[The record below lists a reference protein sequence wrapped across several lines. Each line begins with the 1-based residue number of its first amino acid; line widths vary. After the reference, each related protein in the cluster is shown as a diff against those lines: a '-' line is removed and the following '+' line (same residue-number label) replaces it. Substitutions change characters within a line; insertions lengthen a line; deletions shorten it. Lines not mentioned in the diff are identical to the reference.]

1 MHAVDQRLRRW
12 RSRPESWQKLLLE
25 VFGRSEDVELRGI
38 SVELLDKETMAG
50 LYGAYAPSAPDGD
63 ERIYLNADWLNS
75 ASVAEVEA
83 VLLEE
88 LGHAID
94 RRLNDGNDSAGDE
107 GAIFSALLRSENLE
121 PAVDGEN
128 DQRILNIDG
137 VDVAVEA
144 STDTTRPTGS
154 LGTFATAPAYA
165 QEGGDEPFGIPDID
179 PEEGEGSSGG
189 YPDPTLADI
198 DKDGD
203 LDLFIGRSSGDITFF
218 HNTGTASVPAFTQ
231 AGGQEPFGI
240 TTSVVSSSPA
250 LADVDGDG
258 DLDLFIGFA
267 DGYTRFFRNTGTAIS
282 PAYTQEGGNNPFN
295 ITDVGSNVCPALAD
309 IDADGDL
316 DLFLGNDDGNTLFFR
331 NTGTASVPAFTK
343 QEGDTPFGIT
353 KVSSFASPDLV
364 DIDGDG
370 DLDLFIG
377 NDDGNTL
384 FFRNTGTASVP
395 AFTKQEGDTPFGIS
409 DVGDSALPA
418 FADIDDDGDLDL
430 FIGEA
435 EGNTFFFRNTATTP
449 VAPVNATTA
458 NGTYGINDV
467 ITLTVGFS
475 EPVVV
480 NTSGGTPRL
489 QLETGSTDR
498 YATYTSGSGS
508 STLTFQYTVQEG
520 DTSADLDQLSS
531 SALELNGG
539 TIKDAAGNNAI
550 LTLAAPGE
558 AGSLGDN
565 AVLGINSA
573 PNISGA
579 SATLAFTEG
588 DGAKVIDSSLTI
600 TDIDDSNIESATVT
614 ISSGFQSAEDV
625 LAFSDTSAITG
636 SWNESTGVLT
646 LNGSDSLANYK
657 AALES
662 VTYNNN
668 SENPNTANRTISW
681 VVNDGDT
688 DSSAATSTITVAAV
702 NDAPT
707 LSTAASPE
715 LTTINEDPGTP
726 SGQVGTLV
734 SALIDS
740 EGSLNNFSD
749 RDGDSPA
756 IAIISTNLNDGTLYY
771 STNNGTSWSDV
782 GTVSE
787 TSARVLYADSN
798 TRLAFVPATD
808 FTGTIS
814 DLITFKAWDRTGPT
828 SISSTP
834 TLTGTLTTSGS
845 FFGVTLSADGN
856 TAFVADQAGSLKI
869 INVSNPASPAL
880 VGTYNTS
887 GSAVDVTLSADD
899 NTAFVADHSSGLQII
914 DVSNPASPSL
924 TGNFD
929 TSGLALGVTL
939 SADGK
944 KAFVADGEDGLDI
957 INVSNPASPSLTG
970 TYNTSGFAYDV
981 TLSADGKTA
990 FIADAQDGL
999 QVIDITNLANPSLIS
1014 TLNTS
1019 GYARAVSLS
1028 ANGNTAIIADG
1039 NGGLQIINISNPASP
1054 SLTSTFNTSDY
1065 AYHVTLSADGNT
1077 AFVADDDEGL
1087 SFINISD
1094 LTNPTLRGNFNTSGS
1109 AYGVS
1114 ISADGN
1120 TAYVADSSR
1129 LQIIDVVDPAANGSS
1144 AIATAPSLKGNFDT
1158 SDNAQGVVISADGS
1172 TAFIADASDGL
1183 DIINIS
1189 DPTNPTL
1196 RGNFN
1201 TSGSANDVTLSADG
1215 KTAFI
1220 ADDTSGLQIIDV
1232 SNPASPSL
1240 KATHETPSQAFGVTL
1255 SADGNTAFVASGG
1268 GGGLQILNVSDPASP
1283 TLTASYI
1290 TPTSARDVSLS
1301 ADGNTAFVAD
1311 YTSGLQIIDIS
1322 TLANPTLIGSFDT
1335 SGQAEGVSLSADGNT
1350 AFVADGTSGLKII
1363 DVSDPTSPT
1372 LRGSNNTGWTYDI
1385 SLSANGNTAF
1395 VAARD
1400 SGLQIID
1407 VSNPASSTLISTL
1420 DTSGRA
1426 FGVTLSADSNTAFV
1440 ADDESGLQ
1448 IIDVSN
1454 TQSFSSDSDTAKI
1467 EVSNIND
1474 APTGSVTISGTATQG
1489 QTLTASNTLAD
1500 ADGLGTI
1507 AYGWRRSGTAIN
1519 IPDPSSTTYT
1529 LVQADVGSAI
1539 SVTASYTDGE
1549 GTAESV
1555 KSDDTSAVANVNDL
1569 PTGSVTISGT
1579 PTQGQ
1584 TLTAANTLA
1593 DADGLGTISY
1603 QWKREGEAISGATSA
1618 NYTLVQADVGSAISV
1633 TASYTDGEGTA
1644 ESVDSDDTSAVAN
1657 VNDLPTGSVTISGT
1671 PTQGQTLTASNTL
1684 ADADG
1689 LGTIAYGWR
1698 RSGTAINIPDPSST
1712 TYTLVQADVGSA
1724 ISVTAS
1730 YTDGEGTAESV
1741 DSDDTSAVANVN
1753 DLPTGSVTISGTPTQ
1768 GQTLTASNT
1777 LADADGLGTISNQW
1791 KRAGEAISGA
1801 TSANYTLVQADVGS
1815 AISVTASYTDG
1826 EGTAESVKSDDT
1838 SAVAN
1843 VNDLPTGSVTIS
1855 GTPTQGQ
1862 TLTAAN
1868 TLADADGLGTISNQ
1882 WKRAGEAI
1890 SGATSANYT
1899 LVQADVGSAISV
1911 TASYTDGAGTAES
1924 VKSDDTSAVANV
1936 NDLPT
1941 GSVTISG
1948 TPTQGQTLTAANT
1961 LADAD
1966 GLGTISNQWKRAGE
1980 AISGATSAN
1989 YTLVQADVGSAIS
2002 VTASYTDGEG
2012 TAESVKSDDT
2022 SAVANVNDLP
2032 TGSVT
2037 ISGTPTQGQTLT
2049 AANTLADAD
2058 GLGTISNQWKR
2069 AGTAI
2074 SGATSANYTL
2084 VQADVGSAISVTT
2097 SYTDGAGTVE
2107 SVDSDDTS
2115 AVKALF
2121 TPTPA
2126 SDKSSNDSSSSSS
2139 SSSSSDKR
2147 DSNTAQTIENSLI
2160 NGRRYWTHNVDSLIN
2175 QSDINYGLLNDDDY
2189 LEVTGGKNNFAN
2201 GNNGDDHFIVFDSQ
2215 DSQFLGGKGSDFFE
2229 VKGGTDNFFLGSIG
2243 EDTFKVSA
2251 GKSHIS
2257 GGDDNDTIEVLG
2269 AIEGTFINGNRG
2281 NDLITGVAAGVIY
2294 RGGKDDDVLA
2304 VSQGDA
2310 WGDQGFDTFQGVS
2323 GDGYALIQDYTVGE
2337 DKIDLSMV
2345 QGGNWTNSENGLM
2358 YTDSSGDQIML
2369 LVGIKNTEQV
2379 TLI

>member
-1 MHAVDQRLRRW
+1 MHAVDERLRRW

-25 VFGRSEDVELRGI
+25 VFDRSVAVELGGI
-38 SVELLDKETMAG
+38 SVELLDKDTMAG
-50 LYGAYAPSAPDGD
+50 LQGAYAAISPDDD
-63 ERIYLNADWLNS
+63 ERIYLNADWLKS
-75 ASVAEVEA
+75 ASATEVEA

-94 RRLNDGNDSAGDE
+94 RRLNGSNDSSGDE
-107 GAIFSALLRSENLE
+107 GAIFSALIRGVEIADAERSQ
-121 PAVDGEN
+121 N
-128 DQRILNIDG
+128 DHHILIINGQRI
-137 VDVAVEA
+137 AVEA
-144 STDTTRPTGS
+144 
-154 LGTFATAPAYA
+154 A
-165 QEGGDEPFGIPDID
+165 
-179 PEEGEGSSGG
+179 
-189 YPDPTLADI
+189 
-198 DKDGD
+198 
-203 LDLFIGRSSGDITFF
+203 
-218 HNTGTASVPAFTQ
+218 
-231 AGGQEPFGI
+231 
-240 TTSVVSSSPA
+240 
-250 LADVDGDG
+250 
-258 DLDLFIGFA
+258 
-267 DGYTRFFRNTGTAIS
+267 
-282 PAYTQEGGNNPFN
+282 
-295 ITDVGSNVCPALAD
+295 
-309 IDADGDL
+309 
-316 DLFLGNDDGNTLFFR
+316 
-331 NTGTASVPAFTK
+331 
-343 QEGDTPFGIT
+343 
-353 KVSSFASPDLV
+353 
-364 DIDGDG
+364 
-370 DLDLFIG
+370 
-377 NDDGNTL
+377 
-384 FFRNTGTASVP
+384 
-395 AFTKQEGDTPFGIS
+395 
-409 DVGDSALPA
+409 
-418 FADIDDDGDLDL
+418 
-430 FIGEA
+430 
-435 EGNTFFFRNTATTP
+435 
-449 VAPVNATTA
+449 
-458 NGTYGINDV
+458 
-467 ITLTVGFS
+467 
-475 EPVVV
+475 
-480 NTSGGTPRL
+480 
-489 QLETGSTDR
+489 
-498 YATYTSGSGS
+498 
-508 STLTFQYTVQEG
+508 
-520 DTSADLDQLSS
+520 
-531 SALELNGG
+531 
-539 TIKDAAGNNAI
+539 
-550 LTLAAPGE
+550 
-558 AGSLGDN
+558 
-565 AVLGINSA
+565 
-573 PNISGA
+573 
-579 SATLAFTEG
+579 
-588 DGAKVIDSSLTI
+588 
-600 TDIDDSNIESATVT
+600 
-614 ISSGFQSAEDV
+614 
-625 LAFSDTSAITG
+625 
-636 SWNESTGVLT
+636 
-646 LNGSDSLANYK
+646 
-657 AALES
+657 
-662 VTYNNN
+662 
-668 SENPNTANRTISW
+668 
-681 VVNDGDT
+681 
-688 DSSAATSTITVAAV
+688 
-702 NDAPT
+702 APT

-715 LTTINEDPGTP
+715 LTTITEDTGTP

-740 EGSLNNFSD
+740 GGSLNNFSD
-749 RDGDSPA
+749 SDGDLPA
-756 IAIISTNLNDGTLYY
+756 IAIINTNLNDGTLYY
-771 STNNGTSWSDV
+771 STNNGTSWSDI
-782 GTVSE
+782 GSVSE
-787 TSARVLYADSN
+787 SSARVLYADSN
-798 TRLAFVPATD
+798 TRLAFVPTTN
-808 FTGTIS
+808 FTGTIN
-814 DLITFKAWDRTGPT
+814 DLITFKAWDRTGAET
-828 SISSTP
+828 ISTNP
-834 TLTGTLTTSGS
+834 TLTGTRDTTGDAFGITLSADGNTAFVADGSSGLQIIDVS
-845 FFGVTLSADGN
+845 NPASPTITGTRDTTGDGLGITLSADGNTAFVADGSSGLQIIDVSNPASPTITGTRDTTGFAFGVTLSADGNTAFIADGGSGLQIIDVSNPASPTITGTRDTTGFAYGVTLSADGNTAFIADGGSGLQIIDVSNPASPSPITTLDTTGDARGVTLSADGN
-856 TAFVADQAGSLKI
+856 TAFVADDPSGLQI
-869 INVSNPASPAL
+869 INVSNPASPTRTA
-880 VGTYNTS
+880 TYDT
-887 GSAVDVTLSADD
+887 
-899 NTAFVADHSSGLQII
+899 
-914 DVSNPASPSL
+914 
-924 TGNFD
+924 TG
-929 TSGLALGVTL
+929 ALG
-939 SADGK
+939 
-944 KAFVADGEDGLDI
+944 
-957 INVSNPASPSLTG
+957 
-970 TYNTSGFAYDV
+970 
-981 TLSADGKTA
+981 
-990 FIADAQDGL
+990 
-999 QVIDITNLANPSLIS
+999 
-1014 TLNTS
+1014 
-1019 GYARAVSLS
+1019 
-1028 ANGNTAIIADG
+1028 
-1039 NGGLQIINISNPASP
+1039 
-1054 SLTSTFNTSDY
+1054 
-1065 AYHVTLSADGNT
+1065 VTLSADGNT
-1077 AFVADDDEGL
+1077 AFVAD
-1087 SFINISD
+1087 
-1094 LTNPTLRGNFNTSGS
+1094 GS
-1109 AYGVS
+1109 
-1114 ISADGN
+1114 
-1120 TAYVADSSR
+1120 
-1129 LQIIDVVDPAANGSS
+1129 
-1144 AIATAPSLKGNFDT
+1144 
-1158 SDNAQGVVISADGS
+1158 
-1172 TAFIADASDGL
+1172 
-1183 DIINIS
+1183 
-1189 DPTNPTL
+1189 
-1196 RGNFN
+1196 
-1201 TSGSANDVTLSADG
+1201 
-1215 KTAFI
+1215 
-1220 ADDTSGLQIIDV
+1220 SGLQIINV
-1232 SNPASPSL
+1232 SNPASPTL
-1240 KATHETPSQAFGVTL
+1240 TGTRDTTGLAYGVTL
-1255 SADGNTAFVASGG
+1255 SADGNTAFVADFTS
-1268 GGGLQILNVSDPASP
+1268 GLQIIDVVDPAANGATAIATSPSIKGNFDTSGRTFGFTLSADGNTAFVADFSDGLDIIDISDPTNPTFKGNFDTSGFAKDVTLSADGNTAFVADGSDGLDIIDISDPTNPTFKGNFDTTGDASGVSLSPDGNTAFVTDGTDGLDIIDVSNPTNP

-1335 SGQAEGVSLSADGNT
+1335 SGFAYGVTLSADGNT
-1350 AFVADGTSGLKII
+1350 AFVADGIDGLDII
-1363 DVSDPTSPT
+1363 
-1372 LRGSNNTGWTYDI
+1372 N
-1385 SLSANGNTAF
+1385 
-1395 VAARD
+1395 
-1400 SGLQIID
+1400 
-1407 VSNPASSTLISTL
+1407 VSNPASPTITGTYN
-1420 DTSGRA
+1420 TSGSARGVTLSPDGNTVFVA
-1426 FGVTLSADSNTAFV
+1426 DSNKGLQVIDITDYSNPKNITNSFSNNIAYAVTLSADGNTAFV
-1440 ADDESGLQ
+1440 ADDLSGLT
-1448 IIDVSN
+1448 IFDVGG
-1454 TQSFSSDSDTAKI
+1454 TQSFSSESDTANI
-1467 EVSNIND
+1467 EVSNVNDAPTGSVAISGTATQGQTLTAANTLADADGLGTLSYQWKRGEEAITGATSSSYPLVQADVGSAISVTASYTDGGGTAESVSSTATSAVANVND
-1474 APTGSVTISGTATQG
+1474 APTGSVTISGTPTQG

-1529 LVQADVGSAI
+1529 LVQADVGSTI

-1593 DADGLGTISY
+1593 DADGLGTI
-1603 QWKREGEAISGATSA
+1603 
-1618 NYTLVQADVGSAISV
+1618 
-1633 TASYTDGEGTA
+1633 
-1644 ESVDSDDTSAVAN
+1644 
-1657 VNDLPTGSVTISGT
+1657 
-1671 PTQGQTLTASNTL
+1671 
-1684 ADADG
+1684 
-1689 LGTIAYGWR
+1689 AYGWR

-1712 TYTLVQADVGSA
+1712 TYTLVQADVGST
-1724 ISVTAS
+1724 ITVTAS
-1730 YTDGEGTAESV
+1730 YTDGA
-1741 DSDDTSAVANVN
+1741 
-1753 DLPTGSVTISGTPTQ
+1753 
-1768 GQTLTASNT
+1768 
-1777 LADADGLGTISNQW
+1777 
-1791 KRAGEAISGA
+1791 
-1801 TSANYTLVQADVGS
+1801 
-1815 AISVTASYTDG
+1815 
-1826 EGTAESVKSDDT
+1826 GTAESVKSDDT

-1868 TLADADGLGTISNQ
+1868 TLADADGLGTIAYGWRRS
-1882 WKRAGEAI
+1882 GTAI
-1890 SGATSANYT
+1890 NIPDPSSTTYT
-1899 LVQADVGSAISV
+1899 LVQADVGSTISV
-1911 TASYTDGAGTAES
+1911 TASYTDGEGTAES

>member
-1 MHAVDQRLRRW
+1 MHAVDERLRRW

-25 VFGRSEDVELRGI
+25 VFDRSVAVELGGI
-38 SVELLDKETMAG
+38 SVELLDKDTMAG
-50 LYGAYAPSAPDGD
+50 LQGAYAAISPDDD
-63 ERIYLNADWLNS
+63 ERIYLNADWLKS
-75 ASVAEVEA
+75 ASATEVEA

-94 RRLNDGNDSAGDE
+94 RRLNGSNDSSGDE
-107 GAIFSALLRSENLE
+107 GAIFSALIRGVEIADAERSQ
-121 PAVDGEN
+121 N
-128 DQRILNIDG
+128 DHHILIINGQRI
-137 VDVAVEA
+137 AVEA
-144 STDTTRPTGS
+144 
-154 LGTFATAPAYA
+154 A
-165 QEGGDEPFGIPDID
+165 
-179 PEEGEGSSGG
+179 
-189 YPDPTLADI
+189 
-198 DKDGD
+198 
-203 LDLFIGRSSGDITFF
+203 
-218 HNTGTASVPAFTQ
+218 
-231 AGGQEPFGI
+231 
-240 TTSVVSSSPA
+240 
-250 LADVDGDG
+250 
-258 DLDLFIGFA
+258 
-267 DGYTRFFRNTGTAIS
+267 
-282 PAYTQEGGNNPFN
+282 
-295 ITDVGSNVCPALAD
+295 
-309 IDADGDL
+309 
-316 DLFLGNDDGNTLFFR
+316 
-331 NTGTASVPAFTK
+331 
-343 QEGDTPFGIT
+343 
-353 KVSSFASPDLV
+353 
-364 DIDGDG
+364 
-370 DLDLFIG
+370 
-377 NDDGNTL
+377 
-384 FFRNTGTASVP
+384 
-395 AFTKQEGDTPFGIS
+395 
-409 DVGDSALPA
+409 
-418 FADIDDDGDLDL
+418 
-430 FIGEA
+430 
-435 EGNTFFFRNTATTP
+435 
-449 VAPVNATTA
+449 
-458 NGTYGINDV
+458 
-467 ITLTVGFS
+467 
-475 EPVVV
+475 
-480 NTSGGTPRL
+480 
-489 QLETGSTDR
+489 
-498 YATYTSGSGS
+498 
-508 STLTFQYTVQEG
+508 
-520 DTSADLDQLSS
+520 
-531 SALELNGG
+531 
-539 TIKDAAGNNAI
+539 
-550 LTLAAPGE
+550 
-558 AGSLGDN
+558 
-565 AVLGINSA
+565 
-573 PNISGA
+573 
-579 SATLAFTEG
+579 
-588 DGAKVIDSSLTI
+588 
-600 TDIDDSNIESATVT
+600 
-614 ISSGFQSAEDV
+614 
-625 LAFSDTSAITG
+625 
-636 SWNESTGVLT
+636 
-646 LNGSDSLANYK
+646 
-657 AALES
+657 
-662 VTYNNN
+662 
-668 SENPNTANRTISW
+668 
-681 VVNDGDT
+681 
-688 DSSAATSTITVAAV
+688 
-702 NDAPT
+702 APT

-715 LTTINEDPGTP
+715 LTTITEDTGTP

-740 EGSLNNFSD
+740 GGSLNNFSD
-749 RDGDSPA
+749 SDGDLPA
-756 IAIISTNLNDGTLYY
+756 IAIINTNLNDGTLYY
-771 STNNGTSWSDV
+771 STNNGTSWSDI
-782 GTVSE
+782 GSVSE
-787 TSARVLYADSN
+787 SSARVLYADSN
-798 TRLAFVPATD
+798 TRLAFVPTTN
-808 FTGTIS
+808 FTGTIN
-814 DLITFKAWDRTGPT
+814 DLITFKAWDRTGAET
-828 SISSTP
+828 ISTNP
-834 TLTGTLTTSGS
+834 TLTGTRDTTGDAFGITLSADGNTAFVADGSSGLQIIDVS
-845 FFGVTLSADGN
+845 NPASPTITGTRDTTGDGLGITLSADGNTAFVADGSSGLQIIDVSNPASPTITGTRDTTGFAFGVTLSADGNTAFIADGGSGLQIIDVSNPASPTITGTRDTTGFAYGVTLSADGNTAFIADGGSGLQIIDVSNPASPSPITTLDTTGDARGVTLSADGN
-856 TAFVADQAGSLKI
+856 TAFVADDPSGLQI
-869 INVSNPASPAL
+869 INVSNPASPTRTA
-880 VGTYNTS
+880 TYDT
-887 GSAVDVTLSADD
+887 
-899 NTAFVADHSSGLQII
+899 
-914 DVSNPASPSL
+914 
-924 TGNFD
+924 TG
-929 TSGLALGVTL
+929 ALG
-939 SADGK
+939 
-944 KAFVADGEDGLDI
+944 
-957 INVSNPASPSLTG
+957 
-970 TYNTSGFAYDV
+970 
-981 TLSADGKTA
+981 
-990 FIADAQDGL
+990 
-999 QVIDITNLANPSLIS
+999 
-1014 TLNTS
+1014 
-1019 GYARAVSLS
+1019 
-1028 ANGNTAIIADG
+1028 
-1039 NGGLQIINISNPASP
+1039 
-1054 SLTSTFNTSDY
+1054 
-1065 AYHVTLSADGNT
+1065 VTLSADGNT
-1077 AFVADDDEGL
+1077 AFVAD
-1087 SFINISD
+1087 
-1094 LTNPTLRGNFNTSGS
+1094 GS
-1109 AYGVS
+1109 
-1114 ISADGN
+1114 
-1120 TAYVADSSR
+1120 
-1129 LQIIDVVDPAANGSS
+1129 
-1144 AIATAPSLKGNFDT
+1144 
-1158 SDNAQGVVISADGS
+1158 
-1172 TAFIADASDGL
+1172 
-1183 DIINIS
+1183 
-1189 DPTNPTL
+1189 
-1196 RGNFN
+1196 
-1201 TSGSANDVTLSADG
+1201 
-1215 KTAFI
+1215 
-1220 ADDTSGLQIIDV
+1220 SGLQIINV
-1232 SNPASPSL
+1232 SNPASPTL
-1240 KATHETPSQAFGVTL
+1240 TGTRDTTGLAYGVTL
-1255 SADGNTAFVASGG
+1255 SADGNTAFVADFTS
-1268 GGGLQILNVSDPASP
+1268 GLQIIDVVDPAANGATAIATSPSIKGNFDTSGRTFGFTLSADGNTAFVADFSDGLDIIDISDPTNPTFKGNFDTSGFAKDVTLSADGNTAFVADGSDGLDIIDISDPTNPTFKGNFDTTGDASGVSLSPDGNTAFVTDGTDGLDIIDVSNPTNP

-1335 SGQAEGVSLSADGNT
+1335 SGFAYGVTLSADGNT
-1350 AFVADGTSGLKII
+1350 AFVADGIDGLDII
-1363 DVSDPTSPT
+1363 
-1372 LRGSNNTGWTYDI
+1372 N
-1385 SLSANGNTAF
+1385 
-1395 VAARD
+1395 
-1400 SGLQIID
+1400 
-1407 VSNPASSTLISTL
+1407 VSNPASPTITGTYN
-1420 DTSGRA
+1420 TSGSARGVTLSPDGNTVFVA
-1426 FGVTLSADSNTAFV
+1426 DSNKGLQVIDITDYSNPKNITNSFSNNIAYAVTLSADGNTAFV
-1440 ADDESGLQ
+1440 ADDLSGLT
-1448 IIDVSN
+1448 IFDVGG
-1454 TQSFSSDSDTAKI
+1454 TQSFSSESDTANI
-1467 EVSNIND
+1467 EVSNVNDAPTGSVAISGTATQGQTLTAANTLADADGLGTLSYQWKRGEEAITGATSSSYPLVQADVGSAISVTASYTDGGGTAESVSSTATSAVANVND
-1474 APTGSVTISGTATQG
+1474 APTGSVTISGTPTQG

-1529 LVQADVGSAI
+1529 LVQADVGSTI

-1593 DADGLGTISY
+1593 DADGLGTIAYGWRRS
-1603 QWKREGEAISGATSA
+1603 GTAINIPDPSSTT
-1618 NYTLVQADVGSAISV
+1618 YTLVQADVGSTITV
-1633 TASYTDGEGTA
+1633 TASYTDGAGTA
-1644 ESVDSDDTSAVAN
+1644 ESVKSDDTSAVAN

-1671 PTQGQTLTASNTL
+1671 PTQGQTLTAANTL

-1712 TYTLVQADVGSA
+1712 TYTLVQADVGST

-1741 DSDDTSAVANVN
+1741 KSDDTSAVANVN

-1768 GQTLTASNT
+1768 GQTLTAANT
-1777 LADADGLGTISNQW
+1777 LADADGLGTIAYGWRRS
-1791 KRAGEAISGA
+1791 GTAINIPDPSS
-1801 TSANYTLVQADVGS
+1801 TTYTLVQADVGS
-1815 AISVTASYTDG
+1815 TITVTASYTDRA
-1826 EGTAESVKSDDT
+1826 GTAESKTSNATSAVANVNDLPTGSVTISGTPTQGQTLTAANTLADADGLGTIAYGWRRSGTAINIPDPSSTTYTLVQADVGSTITVTASYTDRAGTAESKTSNAT